1 MIFLEFIS
9 DVRDLGT
16 VKVTVVVV
24 DVNDNPPK
32 FDASQKALVGV
43 PSTSKANYLV
53 TTLKVSEKYR
63 TILTSFLFI
72 IDYSVLNFSEFDI
85 AYCLIRVVW
94 LKLYVEYAFQQKTL
108 GPVVQSVVSLMS
120 SLVVKMLTVLVSTI
134 SNSHVFLLKKNVSS
148 FCKCKRYSHFFSK
161 NITT

>member
-53 TTLKVSEKYR
+53 TTLKVSEEYR

-72 IDYSVLNFSEFDI
+72 IDYFVLYFSEFDI
-85 AYCLIRVVW
+85 VYCLIRV
-94 LKLYVEYAFQQKTL
+94 
-108 GPVVQSVVSLMS
+108 
-120 SLVVKMLTVLVSTI
+120 
-134 SNSHVFLLKKNVSS
+134 
-148 FCKCKRYSHFFSK
+148 
-161 NITT
+161 